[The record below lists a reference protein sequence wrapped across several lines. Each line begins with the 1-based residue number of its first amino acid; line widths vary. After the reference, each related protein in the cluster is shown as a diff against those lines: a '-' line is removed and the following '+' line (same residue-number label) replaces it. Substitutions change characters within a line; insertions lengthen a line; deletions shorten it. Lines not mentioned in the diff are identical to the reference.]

1 MNEGRV
7 AIYLRDVMKKVRT
20 THRSELIL
28 WRRWSLGSGATATGP
43 GPMACPQTSGHIGAA
58 LQ

>member
-20 THRSELIL
+20 THRSELIYGADGL
-28 WRRWSLGSGATATGP
+28 WAAAQQRPDRGS
-43 GPMACPQTSGHIGAA
+43 MACPQTSGHIGAV
-58 LQ
+58 L

>member
-7 AIYLRDVMKKVRT
+7 AIYLRDVMKEVRT
-20 THRSELIL
+20 TLRGVLIYGADGL
-28 WRRWSLGSGATATGP
+28 WAAAQQRPDP

>member
-7 AIYLRDVMKKVRT
+7 ATYLRDVMKKVRV
-20 THRSELIL
+20 THSTELIHGADGL
-28 WRRWSLGSGATATGP
+28 WAAAQQRP
-43 GPMACPQTSGHIGAA
+43 DCGPMACPQTQRHVGAA